1 MRVTKRSGRVEDVKF
16 DNVTNRISKLTEGLS
31 NSVDVTKVAQQVFS
45 SIYDGI
51 NTHEIDTL
59 SAEICIGMIT
69 SDPDYEILATR
80 ITASNIQKR
89 AANNFHIAMRKLHKA
104 GIVTHEVL
112 EVSSKVKDDI
122 KPERD
127 YDFGYFGL
135 KTLEKGYLQ
144 KIDGEIIET
153 PQYMYMRV
161 AIGIH
166 GHDTERVLETYD
178 ALSKGLF
185 IHATPTLFNAGTPR
199 PQMSSCFVAGTA
211 VFTTN
216 RGPVPIEEVCI
227 GDNVVTHTGSIKPVL
242 QTHKNLLGD
251 RTLFDVKIY
260 KTPGFQVTGNHRF
273 WSITKEQLHW
283 KDEPQ
288 WNSIEHL
295 RVGDWIS
302 IPKTKLNTVYEILD
316 MYELLKDENGT
327 EHWTYSFEFDGTKM
341 RRLTHFTSEYRPN
354 GITLKGEWFERYIKV
369 DEDFAWFIGSWY
381 GDGCITYQ
389 RSSAKSKR
397 TPTHRG
403 ISFAQNPNNTTFI
416 EKIEKIG
423 CKYLGVHACISKS
436 KKRNC
441 LSISFNNSAI
451 GNAFNILFGR
461 WSSGKFLWPNMYSW
475 NRNMVSAFIG
485 GLVSTDGCCTLR
497 GNVTVQLTN
506 QPLIKS
512 IFHLSRS
519 VGLDTS
525 LTVGS
530 KPYKD
535 RKQYIGRIQ
544 FPWIPEIMK
553 WVYKHYDD
561 NRLYKSER
569 ANTTLEIDG
578 KIFLRINAK
587 TRVKDNLPEFV
598 YTLGVKDDHSYTVQ
612 GVIAENCFLIANKED
627 SIDGIYDTVKEC
639 ARISKWAGG
648 IGLHIHDVRANK
660 SHIRGTNG
668 TSDGIIPML
677 RVYNSTARYVN
688 QAGRRK
694 GSIAVYLEPWHA
706 DILDFLEIRLNQGD
720 EEARCRDLFS
730 AMWIPDLFM
739 KRVES
744 GGNWSLFCPDQAKG
758 LSDVYG
764 KEFEDLY
771 EKYEAEGLARKVVPA
786 SEVWKAIIKSQSE
799 TGTPYMLYKDA
810 CNEKS
815 NHKHVG
821 TIKSS
826 NLCVAPET
834 KILTSK
840 GQQIISELVDQDVE
854 VWNGDEFSNVTIRQ
868 TGKNQKLLTVKTSK
882 GLELR
887 CTPYHKFWIVGHNE
901 PIEAQNLEKG
911 MKIIKHS
918 LPVINHNTENMKYAY
933 THGLFCAD
941 GTTSSHGN
949 PKRCLF
955 KAKNNGFCMRH
966 QKNLK
971 DYEEDDD
978 GTCQANSYSE
988 QKFLD
993 LYHVK
998 KKLMKFIDYDY
1009 ASNNDACNK
1018 IRLRLP
1024 KDIDEKY
1031 TVPTECSL
1039 ESKLEWFAGLIDG
1052 DGCVTKHQGGRG
1064 ISIQIGSIHYNFLN
1078 DVLLMLQTIGVN
1090 SRINLSRNE
1099 SIKELPGGS
1108 YTCKKLWRLL
1118 IPSGG
1123 VELLKTLGLNTRR
1136 VNINTENLPN
1146 RQALHFDKI
1155 VSVEDLGE
1163 TSDTFCFNEPLKHR
1177 GIFNGILT
1185 GNCTEIL
1192 EYTDKDETAVCNL
1205 ASIALPKYVD
1215 VEKKEFNHEELH
1227 RVTKMVT
1234 RNLNKVIDKNF
1245 YPTENGE
1252 RSNMRH
1258 RPIGIGVQG
1267 LADVFIMLR
1276 MSFGS
1281 EESRKLNRDIFETI
1295 YHASLESSCELAEMY
1310 GTYET
1315 FKGSPFSQGILQ
1327 FDMWDRDPKFSGR
1340 YDWNA
1345 MRELVKK
1352 GTRNSLLLAP
1362 MPTASTSQ
1370 ILGNNEC
1377 FEPYTTNIYLRRTL
1391 AGEFV
1396 VVNKH
1401 LVNDLKER
1409 GLWSKE
1415 MKDLM
1420 VKANGSVQNIIDIP
1434 DDLKE
1439 LYKTVWEMSQK
1450 TIIDMA
1456 ADRGVYIDQS
1466 QSMNLFVESPTL
1478 SKLSSMHMYAW
1489 KTGLKTGMYYL
1500 RSKAKARP
1508 IQFSLEAECAM
1519 CSA

>member
-31 NSVDVTKVAQQVFS
+31 ETVDVTKIAQQVFS

-51 NTHEIDTL
+51 KTPEIDTL

-122 KPERD
+122 KTDRD
-127 YDFGYFGL
+127 FEFGYFGL

-153 PQYMYMRV
+153 PQYLYMRV

-166 GHDTERVLETYD
+166 GHDIDHVLETYD

-199 PQMSSCFVAGTA
+199 PQMSSCF
-211 VFTTN
+211 
-216 RGPVPIEEVCI
+216 
-227 GDNVVTHTGSIKPVL
+227 
-242 QTHKNLLGD
+242 
-251 RTLFDVKIY
+251 
-260 KTPGFQVTGNHRF
+260 
-273 WSITKEQLHW
+273 
-283 KDEPQ
+283 
-288 WNSIEHL
+288 
-295 RVGDWIS
+295 
-302 IPKTKLNTVYEILD
+302 
-316 MYELLKDENGT
+316 
-327 EHWTYSFEFDGTKM
+327 
-341 RRLTHFTSEYRPN
+341 
-354 GITLKGEWFERYIKV
+354 
-369 DEDFAWFIGSWY
+369 
-381 GDGCITYQ
+381 
-389 RSSAKSKR
+389 
-397 TPTHRG
+397 
-403 ISFAQNPNNTTFI
+403 
-416 EKIEKIG
+416 
-423 CKYLGVHACISKS
+423 
-436 KKRNC
+436 
-441 LSISFNNSAI
+441 
-451 GNAFNILFGR
+451 
-461 WSSGKFLWPNMYSW
+461 
-475 NRNMVSAFIG
+475 
-485 GLVSTDGCCTLR
+485 
-497 GNVTVQLTN
+497 
-506 QPLIKS
+506 
-512 IFHLSRS
+512 
-519 VGLDTS
+519 
-525 LTVGS
+525 
-530 KPYKD
+530 
-535 RKQYIGRIQ
+535 
-544 FPWIPEIMK
+544 
-553 WVYKHYDD
+553 
-561 NRLYKSER
+561 
-569 ANTTLEIDG
+569 
-578 KIFLRINAK
+578 
-587 TRVKDNLPEFV
+587 
-598 YTLGVKDDHSYTVQ
+598 
-612 GVIAENCFLIANKED
+612 LIANKED

-648 IGLHIHDVRANK
+648 IGLHVHDVRANK

-677 RVYNSTARYVN
+677 RVYNTTARYVN

-744 GGNWSLFCPDQAKG
+744 DGNWSLFCPDTARG

-771 EKYEAEGLARKVVPA
+771 EKYEADGIATKVVPA
-786 SEVWKAIIKSQSE
+786 SEIWKAIIKSQSE

-815 NHKHVG
+815 NHKHLG

-826 NLCVAPET
+826 NLC
-834 KILTSK
+834 
-840 GQQIISELVDQDVE
+840 
-854 VWNGDEFSNVTIRQ
+854 
-868 TGKNQKLLTVKTSK
+868 
-882 GLELR
+882 
-887 CTPYHKFWIVGHNE
+887 
-901 PIEAQNLEKG
+901 
-911 MKIIKHS
+911 
-918 LPVINHNTENMKYAY
+918 
-933 THGLFCAD
+933 
-941 GTTSSHGN
+941 
-949 PKRCLF
+949 
-955 KAKNNGFCMRH
+955 
-966 QKNLK
+966 
-971 DYEEDDD
+971 
-978 GTCQANSYSE
+978 
-988 QKFLD
+988 
-993 LYHVK
+993 
-998 KKLMKFIDYDY
+998 
-1009 ASNNDACNK
+1009 
-1018 IRLRLP
+1018 
-1024 KDIDEKY
+1024 
-1031 TVPTECSL
+1031 
-1039 ESKLEWFAGLIDG
+1039 
-1052 DGCVTKHQGGRG
+1052 
-1064 ISIQIGSIHYNFLN
+1064 
-1078 DVLLMLQTIGVN
+1078 
-1090 SRINLSRNE
+1090 
-1099 SIKELPGGS
+1099 
-1108 YTCKKLWRLL
+1108 
-1118 IPSGG
+1118 
-1123 VELLKTLGLNTRR
+1123 
-1136 VNINTENLPN
+1136 
-1146 RQALHFDKI
+1146 
-1155 VSVEDLGE
+1155 
-1163 TSDTFCFNEPLKHR
+1163 
-1177 GIFNGILT
+1177 
-1185 GNCTEIL
+1185 TEIL
-1192 EYTDKDETAVCNL
+1192 EFTDKDETAVCNL

-1227 RVTKMVT
+1227 RVTKMIT

-1245 YPTENGE
+1245 YPTENGK

-1276 MSFGS
+1276 MTFGS
-1281 EESRKLNRDIFETI
+1281 EESRKLNIDIFETI
-1295 YHASLESSCELAEMY
+1295 YHASLESSYELAEMY
-1310 GTYET
+1310 GPYES
-1315 FKGSPFSQGILQ
+1315 FKGSPFSKGILQ

-1352 GTRNSLLLAP
+1352 GTMNSLLLAP

-1434 DDLKE
+1434 NDLKE

-1456 ADRGVYIDQS
+1456 ADRAVYIDQS

-1500 RSKAKARP
+1500 RSKAKSRP
-1508 IQFSLEAECAM
+1508 IQFSLEAECSM

>member
-31 NSVDVTKVAQQVFS
+31 ETVDVTKIAQQVFS

-51 NTHEIDTL
+51 KTPEIDTL

-112 EVSSKVKDDI
+112 EVSSKVKDEI

-127 YDFGYFGL
+127 FEFGYFGL

-144 KIDGEIIET
+144 KIDGEVIET
-153 PQYMYMRV
+153 PQYLYMRV

-166 GHDTERVLETYD
+166 GHDIDHVLETYD

-199 PQMSSCFVAGTA
+199 PQMSSCF
-211 VFTTN
+211 
-216 RGPVPIEEVCI
+216 
-227 GDNVVTHTGSIKPVL
+227 
-242 QTHKNLLGD
+242 
-251 RTLFDVKIY
+251 
-260 KTPGFQVTGNHRF
+260 
-273 WSITKEQLHW
+273 
-283 KDEPQ
+283 
-288 WNSIEHL
+288 
-295 RVGDWIS
+295 
-302 IPKTKLNTVYEILD
+302 
-316 MYELLKDENGT
+316 
-327 EHWTYSFEFDGTKM
+327 
-341 RRLTHFTSEYRPN
+341 
-354 GITLKGEWFERYIKV
+354 
-369 DEDFAWFIGSWY
+369 
-381 GDGCITYQ
+381 
-389 RSSAKSKR
+389 
-397 TPTHRG
+397 
-403 ISFAQNPNNTTFI
+403 
-416 EKIEKIG
+416 
-423 CKYLGVHACISKS
+423 
-436 KKRNC
+436 
-441 LSISFNNSAI
+441 
-451 GNAFNILFGR
+451 
-461 WSSGKFLWPNMYSW
+461 
-475 NRNMVSAFIG
+475 
-485 GLVSTDGCCTLR
+485 
-497 GNVTVQLTN
+497 
-506 QPLIKS
+506 
-512 IFHLSRS
+512 
-519 VGLDTS
+519 
-525 LTVGS
+525 
-530 KPYKD
+530 
-535 RKQYIGRIQ
+535 
-544 FPWIPEIMK
+544 
-553 WVYKHYDD
+553 
-561 NRLYKSER
+561 
-569 ANTTLEIDG
+569 
-578 KIFLRINAK
+578 
-587 TRVKDNLPEFV
+587 
-598 YTLGVKDDHSYTVQ
+598 
-612 GVIAENCFLIANKED
+612 LIANKED

-648 IGLHIHDVRANK
+648 IGLHVHDVRANK

-744 GGNWSLFCPDQAKG
+744 DGNWSLFCPDQAKG

-771 EKYEAEGLARKVVPA
+771 EKYESEGIATKVVPA
-786 SEVWKAIIKSQSE
+786 SEIWKAIIKSQSE

-826 NLCVAPET
+826 NLC
-834 KILTSK
+834 
-840 GQQIISELVDQDVE
+840 
-854 VWNGDEFSNVTIRQ
+854 
-868 TGKNQKLLTVKTSK
+868 
-882 GLELR
+882 
-887 CTPYHKFWIVGHNE
+887 
-901 PIEAQNLEKG
+901 
-911 MKIIKHS
+911 
-918 LPVINHNTENMKYAY
+918 
-933 THGLFCAD
+933 
-941 GTTSSHGN
+941 
-949 PKRCLF
+949 
-955 KAKNNGFCMRH
+955 
-966 QKNLK
+966 
-971 DYEEDDD
+971 
-978 GTCQANSYSE
+978 
-988 QKFLD
+988 
-993 LYHVK
+993 
-998 KKLMKFIDYDY
+998 
-1009 ASNNDACNK
+1009 
-1018 IRLRLP
+1018 
-1024 KDIDEKY
+1024 
-1031 TVPTECSL
+1031 
-1039 ESKLEWFAGLIDG
+1039 
-1052 DGCVTKHQGGRG
+1052 
-1064 ISIQIGSIHYNFLN
+1064 
-1078 DVLLMLQTIGVN
+1078 
-1090 SRINLSRNE
+1090 
-1099 SIKELPGGS
+1099 
-1108 YTCKKLWRLL
+1108 
-1118 IPSGG
+1118 
-1123 VELLKTLGLNTRR
+1123 
-1136 VNINTENLPN
+1136 
-1146 RQALHFDKI
+1146 
-1155 VSVEDLGE
+1155 
-1163 TSDTFCFNEPLKHR
+1163 
-1177 GIFNGILT
+1177 
-1185 GNCTEIL
+1185 TEIL
-1192 EYTDKDETAVCNL
+1192 EFTDKEETAVCNL

-1245 YPTENGE
+1245 YPTENGK

-1276 MSFGS
+1276 MTFGS
-1281 EESRKLNRDIFETI
+1281 EESRKLNIDIFETI

-1310 GTYET
+1310 GPYET
-1315 FKGSPFSQGILQ
+1315 FKGSPFSKGILQ

-1345 MRELVKK
+1345 MRKLVKK
-1352 GTRNSLLLAP
+1352 GTMNSLLLAP

-1401 LVNDLKER
+1401 LVNDLKKI

-1466 QSMNLFVESPTL
+1466 QSMNLFVESPTV

-1489 KTGLKTGMYYL
+1489 KQGLKTGMYYL

-1508 IQFSLEAECAM
+1508 IQFSLEAECSM

>member
-16 DNVTNRISKLTEGLS
+16 DNVTNRISKLTYGLS
-31 NSVDVTKVAQQVFS
+31 DTVDVSKVAQQVFS

-51 NTHEIDTL
+51 KTHEIDTL

-69 SDPDYEILATR
+69 SDPDYETLATR

-89 AANNFHIAMRKLHKA
+89 ASNNFNIAMRKLHKA

-112 EVSSKVKDDI
+112 EVSAKVKDDI
-122 KPERD
+122 QPERD

-166 GHDTERVLETYD
+166 GHDTERVLETYE

-199 PQMSSCFVAGTA
+199 PQMSSCF
-211 VFTTN
+211 
-216 RGPVPIEEVCI
+216 
-227 GDNVVTHTGSIKPVL
+227 
-242 QTHKNLLGD
+242 
-251 RTLFDVKIY
+251 
-260 KTPGFQVTGNHRF
+260 
-273 WSITKEQLHW
+273 
-283 KDEPQ
+283 
-288 WNSIEHL
+288 
-295 RVGDWIS
+295 
-302 IPKTKLNTVYEILD
+302 
-316 MYELLKDENGT
+316 
-327 EHWTYSFEFDGTKM
+327 
-341 RRLTHFTSEYRPN
+341 
-354 GITLKGEWFERYIKV
+354 
-369 DEDFAWFIGSWY
+369 
-381 GDGCITYQ
+381 
-389 RSSAKSKR
+389 
-397 TPTHRG
+397 
-403 ISFAQNPNNTTFI
+403 
-416 EKIEKIG
+416 
-423 CKYLGVHACISKS
+423 
-436 KKRNC
+436 
-441 LSISFNNSAI
+441 
-451 GNAFNILFGR
+451 
-461 WSSGKFLWPNMYSW
+461 
-475 NRNMVSAFIG
+475 
-485 GLVSTDGCCTLR
+485 
-497 GNVTVQLTN
+497 
-506 QPLIKS
+506 
-512 IFHLSRS
+512 
-519 VGLDTS
+519 
-525 LTVGS
+525 
-530 KPYKD
+530 
-535 RKQYIGRIQ
+535 
-544 FPWIPEIMK
+544 
-553 WVYKHYDD
+553 
-561 NRLYKSER
+561 
-569 ANTTLEIDG
+569 
-578 KIFLRINAK
+578 
-587 TRVKDNLPEFV
+587 
-598 YTLGVKDDHSYTVQ
+598 
-612 GVIAENCFLIANKED
+612 LIANKED

-639 ARISKWAGG
+639 AQISKWAGG

-744 GGNWSLFCPDQAKG
+744 GGNWSLFCPDTAKG

-771 EKYEAEGLARKVVPA
+771 EKYEAEGLAKKVVPA

-815 NHKHVG
+815 NHKHIG

-826 NLCVAPET
+826 NL
-834 KILTSK
+834 
-840 GQQIISELVDQDVE
+840 
-854 VWNGDEFSNVTIRQ
+854 
-868 TGKNQKLLTVKTSK
+868 
-882 GLELR
+882 
-887 CTPYHKFWIVGHNE
+887 
-901 PIEAQNLEKG
+901 
-911 MKIIKHS
+911 
-918 LPVINHNTENMKYAY
+918 
-933 THGLFCAD
+933 
-941 GTTSSHGN
+941 
-949 PKRCLF
+949 
-955 KAKNNGFCMRH
+955 
-966 QKNLK
+966 
-971 DYEEDDD
+971 
-978 GTCQANSYSE
+978 
-988 QKFLD
+988 
-993 LYHVK
+993 
-998 KKLMKFIDYDY
+998 
-1009 ASNNDACNK
+1009 
-1018 IRLRLP
+1018 
-1024 KDIDEKY
+1024 
-1031 TVPTECSL
+1031 
-1039 ESKLEWFAGLIDG
+1039 
-1052 DGCVTKHQGGRG
+1052 
-1064 ISIQIGSIHYNFLN
+1064 
-1078 DVLLMLQTIGVN
+1078 
-1090 SRINLSRNE
+1090 
-1099 SIKELPGGS
+1099 
-1108 YTCKKLWRLL
+1108 
-1118 IPSGG
+1118 
-1123 VELLKTLGLNTRR
+1123 
-1136 VNINTENLPN
+1136 
-1146 RQALHFDKI
+1146 
-1155 VSVEDLGE
+1155 
-1163 TSDTFCFNEPLKHR
+1163 
-1177 GIFNGILT
+1177 
-1185 GNCTEIL
+1185 CTEIL

-1245 YPTENGE
+1245 YPTENGK

-1295 YHASLESSCELAEMY
+1295 YHAALESSCELAEMY

-1434 DDLKE
+1434 DDIKE

>member
-31 NSVDVTKVAQQVFS
+31 ETVDVTKIAQQVFS

-51 NTHEIDTL
+51 KTPEIDTL

-112 EVSSKVKDDI
+112 EVSSKVKDEI

-127 YDFGYFGL
+127 FEFGYFGL

-144 KIDGEIIET
+144 KIDGEVIET
-153 PQYMYMRV
+153 PQYLYMRV

-166 GHDTERVLETYD
+166 GHDIDHVLETYD

-199 PQMSSCFVAGTA
+199 PQMSSCF
-211 VFTTN
+211 
-216 RGPVPIEEVCI
+216 
-227 GDNVVTHTGSIKPVL
+227 
-242 QTHKNLLGD
+242 
-251 RTLFDVKIY
+251 
-260 KTPGFQVTGNHRF
+260 
-273 WSITKEQLHW
+273 
-283 KDEPQ
+283 
-288 WNSIEHL
+288 
-295 RVGDWIS
+295 
-302 IPKTKLNTVYEILD
+302 
-316 MYELLKDENGT
+316 
-327 EHWTYSFEFDGTKM
+327 
-341 RRLTHFTSEYRPN
+341 
-354 GITLKGEWFERYIKV
+354 
-369 DEDFAWFIGSWY
+369 
-381 GDGCITYQ
+381 
-389 RSSAKSKR
+389 
-397 TPTHRG
+397 
-403 ISFAQNPNNTTFI
+403 
-416 EKIEKIG
+416 
-423 CKYLGVHACISKS
+423 
-436 KKRNC
+436 
-441 LSISFNNSAI
+441 
-451 GNAFNILFGR
+451 
-461 WSSGKFLWPNMYSW
+461 
-475 NRNMVSAFIG
+475 
-485 GLVSTDGCCTLR
+485 
-497 GNVTVQLTN
+497 
-506 QPLIKS
+506 
-512 IFHLSRS
+512 
-519 VGLDTS
+519 
-525 LTVGS
+525 
-530 KPYKD
+530 
-535 RKQYIGRIQ
+535 
-544 FPWIPEIMK
+544 
-553 WVYKHYDD
+553 
-561 NRLYKSER
+561 
-569 ANTTLEIDG
+569 
-578 KIFLRINAK
+578 
-587 TRVKDNLPEFV
+587 
-598 YTLGVKDDHSYTVQ
+598 
-612 GVIAENCFLIANKED
+612 LIANKED

-648 IGLHIHDVRANK
+648 IGLHVHDVRANK

-744 GGNWSLFCPDQAKG
+744 DGNWSLFCPDQAKG

-764 KEFEDLY
+764 KEFEELY
-771 EKYEAEGLARKVVPA
+771 EKYESEGIASKVVPA
-786 SEVWKAIIKSQSE
+786 SEIWKAIIKSQSE

-826 NLCVAPET
+826 NLC
-834 KILTSK
+834 
-840 GQQIISELVDQDVE
+840 
-854 VWNGDEFSNVTIRQ
+854 
-868 TGKNQKLLTVKTSK
+868 
-882 GLELR
+882 
-887 CTPYHKFWIVGHNE
+887 
-901 PIEAQNLEKG
+901 
-911 MKIIKHS
+911 
-918 LPVINHNTENMKYAY
+918 
-933 THGLFCAD
+933 
-941 GTTSSHGN
+941 
-949 PKRCLF
+949 
-955 KAKNNGFCMRH
+955 
-966 QKNLK
+966 
-971 DYEEDDD
+971 
-978 GTCQANSYSE
+978 
-988 QKFLD
+988 
-993 LYHVK
+993 
-998 KKLMKFIDYDY
+998 
-1009 ASNNDACNK
+1009 
-1018 IRLRLP
+1018 
-1024 KDIDEKY
+1024 
-1031 TVPTECSL
+1031 
-1039 ESKLEWFAGLIDG
+1039 
-1052 DGCVTKHQGGRG
+1052 
-1064 ISIQIGSIHYNFLN
+1064 
-1078 DVLLMLQTIGVN
+1078 
-1090 SRINLSRNE
+1090 
-1099 SIKELPGGS
+1099 
-1108 YTCKKLWRLL
+1108 
-1118 IPSGG
+1118 
-1123 VELLKTLGLNTRR
+1123 
-1136 VNINTENLPN
+1136 
-1146 RQALHFDKI
+1146 
-1155 VSVEDLGE
+1155 
-1163 TSDTFCFNEPLKHR
+1163 
-1177 GIFNGILT
+1177 
-1185 GNCTEIL
+1185 TEIL
-1192 EYTDKDETAVCNL
+1192 EFTDKEETAVCNL

-1245 YPTENGE
+1245 YPTENGK

-1276 MSFGS
+1276 MTFGS
-1281 EESRKLNRDIFETI
+1281 EESRKLNIDIFETI

-1310 GTYET
+1310 GPYET
-1315 FKGSPFSQGILQ
+1315 FKGSPFSKGILQ

-1345 MRELVKK
+1345 MRKLVKK
-1352 GTRNSLLLAP
+1352 GTMNSLLLAP

-1466 QSMNLFVESPTL
+1466 QSMNLFVESPTI

-1500 RSKAKARP
+1500 RSKAKSRP
-1508 IQFSLEAECAM
+1508 IQFSLEAECSM